1 MQDVTCTVNTQHD
14 CYRHKCQTTGARYVY
29 QERIQTEKTT
39 PVVEHLTDPND
50 LILNTA
56 QMRDAIHVQNFRIAS
71 TPLDEERIIQESV
84 ARTINQRKSAT
95 DGASATGRGR
105 GRGVRGRGQG
115 RGSNL
120 GVAQDAQEGSSGH
133 RSAQVPQGHGT

>member
-1 MQDVTCTVNTQHD
+1 M
-14 CYRHKCQTTGARYVY
+14 
-29 QERIQTEKTT
+29 
-39 PVVEHLTDPND
+39 EHLTDPND

-56 QMRDAIHVQNFRIAS
+56 QMRDAIHVQNFRIPS

-84 ARTINQRKSAT
+84 TRAINQRKSAT
-95 DGASATGRGR
+95 DGASGTGRGR
-105 GRGVRGRGQG
+105 GRGRGARGRGQG

-120 GVAQDAQEGSSGH
+120 GVAAQEGSSGH